1 MQIDQPNVRRS
12 APAQARNALA
22 AEIDQALFGGCD
34 LRGFDEYVEIAHH
47 AGAESFPRRREQV
60 SGAFRQR
67 RLDARAVECRQQL
80 VQLCQQARV
89 SLDIV
94 IVDMAQERG
103 DIMRRWSNC
112 SLFASATQMAGV
124 SQLPFALA
132 SSAIQS
138 TARGRRPCRHS
149 QSHPTAMLGWLIGR
163 YGRGAQPPRRHRR
176 KRVRSNPRSL
186 IRKSANG
193 MRKPI
198 TSESAQKPR
207 TGRS

>member
-47 AGAESFPRRREQV
+47 ASAESFPRRREQV

-94 IVDMAQERG
+94 IVDVAQERG
-103 DIMRRWSNC
+103 DIMRQMVQLLAFRERDANGWREPVAVCARKQRHPVDRSWPTTLQAFTEPPDGDARLAHRQVR
-112 SLFASATQMAGV
+112 SRSPTAAAASA
-124 SQLPFALA
+124 
-132 SSAIQS
+132 
-138 TARGRRPCRHS
+138 
-149 QSHPTAMLGWLIGR
+149 
-163 YGRGAQPPRRHRR
+163 
-176 KRVRSNPRSL
+176 
-186 IRKSANG
+186 
-193 MRKPI
+193 
-198 TSESAQKPR
+198 
-207 TGRS
+207 